1 MDKKIDVGDRIRL
14 LDMQDEVR
22 APLGATGTVKRI
34 IDDPFEPG
42 NKIVEVDWD
51 QSFSLSLLTN
61 YDMWKVLPKK
71 INEGQDA
78 NFEYLVK
85 NRDLK
90 KSFDLDYFKNYL
102 NVLKESG
109 IVNMFGSSPFL
120 YMDEEHLERY
130 YGENRED
137 NENFQK
143 LLSIQD
149 ETRQKFIQGLV
160 KFAEKTDM
168 DLLSDDARLNNLAKR
183 LSKKILEYY
192 VLFY

>member
-1 MDKKIDVGDRIRL
+1 MDKKIAVGDRIRL

-42 NKIVEVDWD
+42 NKIVDVDWD
-51 QSFSLSLLTN
+51 KNFSLSILTN

-102 NVLKESG
+102 KVLKESG

-168 DLLSDDARLNNLAKR
+168 DLLSDEAKLNNLAKR

>member
-14 LDMQDEVR
+14 LDMADEMR
-22 APLGATGTVKRI
+22 APLGAIGTVKRI

-51 QSFSLSLLTN
+51 QNFSLSLLSN

-71 INEGQDA
+71 INEGEDA

-90 KSFDLDYFKNYL
+90 KSFDLNYFKNYL
-102 NVLKESG
+102 EILKESG

-137 NENFQK
+137 DENFQK

-168 DLLSDDARLNNLAKR
+168 DLLSDDAKLNNLAKR

>member
-1 MDKKIDVGDRIRL
+1 
-14 LDMQDEVR
+14 MQDEVR

-42 NKIVEVDWD
+42 NKIVDVDWD
-51 QSFSLSLLTN
+51 KNFSLSILTN

-102 NVLKESG
+102 KVLKESG

-168 DLLSDDARLNNLAKR
+168 DLLSDEAKLNNLAKR

>member
-14 LDMQDEVR
+14 LDMQDEVK

-34 IDDPFEPG
+34 VDDPFEPG

-51 QSFSLSLLTN
+51 QNFSLSLLTN

-71 INEGQDA
+71 INESQDA

-102 NVLKESG
+102 KALKESG

-130 YGENRED
+130 YGENREND
-137 NENFQK
+137 ENFQK